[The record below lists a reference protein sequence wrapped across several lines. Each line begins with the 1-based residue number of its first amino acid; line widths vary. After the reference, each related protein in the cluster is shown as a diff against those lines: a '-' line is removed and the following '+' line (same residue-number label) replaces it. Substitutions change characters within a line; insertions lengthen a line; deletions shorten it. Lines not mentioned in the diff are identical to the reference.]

1 MKVLMVLALI
11 LQALNYDDN
20 LLRPRG
26 RPGETMYGRR
36 KNTTD
41 NNS

>member
-1 MKVLMVLALI
+1 MKALMVAVLI
-11 LQALNYDDN
+11 LHSLNYDDS

-26 RPGETMYGRR
+26 RPGETTHGKR